1 MTSSLATLVNNL
13 SSLAKSAVDAAV
25 QPGADPAPK
34 IIDSVSEMSAEELK
48 RYVPG
53 SVLEMNDGSFGF
65 TPLKRAVVV
74 SSTGDV
80 QVNYPVFVCQHFNVL
95 TLTKDLRLGT

>member
-1 MTSSLATLVNNL
+1 MIPARGNLHRITDTLSLGPNRAFTADVMTSSLATLVNNL

-34 IIDSVSEMSAEELK
+34 IIDSVSDMSAEELK

-53 SVLEMNDGSFGF
+53 TVLQNE
-65 TPLKRAVVV
+65 V
-74 SSTGDV
+74 
-80 QVNYPVFVCQHFNVL
+80 
-95 TLTKDLRLGT
+95 

>member
-34 IIDSVSEMSAEELK
+34 IIDSVSDMSAEELK

-53 SVLEMNDGSFGF
+53 TVLQIGPDQNFRKFFKKLEGLLHFPSEFGRALNL
-65 TPLKRAVVV
+65 TAVSRASPKR
-74 SSTGDV
+74 G
-80 QVNYPVFVCQHFNVL
+80 
-95 TLTKDLRLGT
+95 